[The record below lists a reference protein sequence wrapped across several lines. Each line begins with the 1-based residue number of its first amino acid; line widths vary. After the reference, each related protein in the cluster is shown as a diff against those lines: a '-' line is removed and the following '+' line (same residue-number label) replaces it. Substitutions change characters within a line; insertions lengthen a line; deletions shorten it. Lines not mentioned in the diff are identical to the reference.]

1 MAGSVDVVI
10 AGGGVI
16 GLSAAWLSA
25 EQGISV
31 RVVDP
36 APGRGAAWVAGG
48 MLAPVAEA
56 TFGEE
61 ALVGLFLD
69 AASRWAA
76 FASRLTEATGMETG
90 FQECGTVAV
99 ALDASDRAEIDQL
112 LDFRH
117 ALGLDTSR
125 LSASECRSLV
135 PGLSPAVRGGALM
148 PGEQQVDNRAV
159 VLALLEAC
167 ARAGVELVAERVAS
181 VSIGRDGA
189 ADGVVTEGGT
199 LIPAGTV
206 VLAAGAETPLIGG
219 VPAGVIPP
227 VRPVKGHMLRF
238 RTTGTG
244 QAFDHIVRGLVH
256 GHHSYLVPRAD
267 GSVVLGAT
275 AEERGYETTVRAG
288 AVHML
293 LDDARQLLPGLDEW
307 ELVECIAGLRPGSPD
322 NAPFVGPTS
331 VPHLVLATGH
341 YRNGFLLTPITAESV
356 AAYLATGT
364 VPPPL
369 DAFPA
374 DRHLAAAAPEG
385 AAPAGA

>member
-1 MAGSVDVVI
+1 VAGSTDVVV
-10 AGGGVI
+10 AGGGII
-16 GLSAAWLSA
+16 GLSAAWLSSEA
-25 EQGISV
+25 GHRV

-56 TFGEE
+56 TFGEGP
-61 ALVGLFLD
+61 LVRLFLD
-69 AASRWAA
+69 AASRWPA
-76 FASRLTEATGMETG
+76 FAERLTEATGMDIG

-112 LDFRH
+112 LDFRRE
-117 ALGLDTSR
+117 LGLDTSR

-167 ARAGVELVAERVAS
+167 RRTGVELIAERVAS
-181 VSIGRDGA
+181 VRLGHDSA

-199 LIPAGTV
+199 FIPADTV
-206 VLAAGAETPLIGG
+206 VLAAGAQTPHIGG
-219 VPAGVIPP
+219 VPAGVLPP
-227 VRPVKGHMLRF
+227 VRPVKGHVLRL
-238 RTTGTG
+238 RATGSH
-244 QAFDHIVRGLVH
+244 QAFDHVVRGLVH
-256 GHHSYLVPRAD
+256 GHHCYLVPRAD

-275 AEERGYETTVRAG
+275 SEERGNETTVRAG
-288 AVHML
+288 AVHTL
-293 LDDARQLLPGLDEW
+293 LDDARLLVPGLDEW

-322 NAPFVGPTS
+322 NAPFVGPSS
-331 VPHLVLATGH
+331 VANLVLATGH
-341 YRNGFLLTPITAESV
+341 YRNGFLLTPITAEAV
-356 AAYLATGT
+356 AAYLTTGS

-374 DRHLAAAAPEG
+374 DRHLAAAP
-385 AAPAGA
+385 PAGA

>member
-1 MAGSVDVVI
+1 MVVV
-10 AGGGVI
+10 GGGVI
-16 GLSAAWLSA
+16 GLSAAWLAA
-25 EQGISV
+25 EEGVSV

-61 ALVGLFLD
+61 ALVGLFL
-69 AASRWAA
+69 AAAARWPS
-76 FASRLTEATGMETG
+76 FASRLAEASGMDTG
-90 FQECGTVAV
+90 FQASGTVAV
-99 ALDASDRAEIDQL
+99 ALDASDRAAIDQL
-112 LDFRH
+112 LAFRLE
-117 ALGLDTSR
+117 LGLDTSR

-159 VLALLEAC
+159 VLALLEGC
-167 ARAGVELVAERVAS
+167 RRAGVDLLAERVVS
-181 VSIGRDGA
+181 VSLGHDGA
-189 ADGVVTEGGT
+189 AEGVQTEAGT
-199 LIPAGTV
+199 RLSAGTV

-219 VPAGVIPP
+219 VPAGVLPP
-227 VRPVKGHMLRF
+227 VRPVKGHVLRL
-238 RTTGTG
+238 RAPGRG
-244 QAFDHIVRGLVH
+244 QVFPHIVRGLVH
-256 GHHSYLVPRAD
+256 GRHCYLVPRAD

-275 AEERGYETTVRAG
+275 AEERGYETTVLAG
-288 AVHML
+288 AVHSL
-293 LDDARQLLPGLDEW
+293 LDDARLLLPGIDEW

-322 NAPFVGPTS
+322 NAPYVGPTS

-341 YRNGFLLTPITAESV
+341 YRNGFLLTPITAEAI
-356 AAYLATGT
+356 AAYLTTGA

-374 DRHLAAAAPEG
+374 DRHVAAAPP
-385 AAPAGA
+385 AA